1 MSRASFLWNTDVD
14 LGLSQLLYV
23 VASGEKSVDP
33 ASEDLLANPVRRISE
48 CLLNAAVDIGQFW
61 RQLRENTSKSG
72 NLLTSPG
79 PALVHAGCS
88 ELLLEGVQR
97 RISGL
102 LTDARHDFNE
112 LHPRLSEQI
121 DLRSRPLR
129 DRWETCGYG
138 LVRRIERR
146 FWGDEGSAESWG
158 TGQIQLTMIQPARGG
173 DGGADLSAKKVWMEA
188 VLTDVDLH
196 IPEVLR
202 LTWLVTS
209 LLMERSL
216 ESLDLSEDSRKAYR
230 LALLILVL
238 NVAVEFDLISGE
250 LPPVSH
256 AMKVW
261 RVGHQD
267 KADTLATWWDE
278 YGAGRATLVT
288 NIPYLT
294 TVLD

>member
-33 ASEDLLANPVRRISE
+33 AGEDLLAKPVRRISE
-48 CLLNAAVDIGQFW
+48 CLLNATVDIGQFW
-61 RQLRENTSKSG
+61 RQLREYTLKSG
-72 NLLTSPG
+72 NLLTSPE
-79 PALVHAGCS
+79 PALVHAGCP

-97 RISGL
+97 RISGFL
-102 LTDARHDFNE
+102 SDARYDFNE
-112 LHPRLSEQI
+112 IHPRLSEQI

-129 DRWETCGYG
+129 ERWETCGYG
-138 LVRRIERR
+138 LVRMIERR
-146 FWGDEGSAESWG
+146 FWGANGSAESWG

-173 DGGADLSAKKVWMEA
+173 DGGAELSAKKVWMEA

-196 IPEVLR
+196 LPEVLR

-216 ESLDLSEDSRKAYR
+216 ASLDLSEDSREAYR

-238 NVAVEFDLISGE
+238 NVAIEFDLIRGT

-256 AMKVW
+256 AMKIW

-267 KADTLATWWDE
+267 KSGALANWWDE
-278 YGAGRATLVT
+278 CGIGEANLVT
-288 NIPYLT
+288 NIPHLT
-294 TVLD
+294 TLLG